1 MKISIIG
8 YGKMGKAIARLAPQ
22 YGFSDFVIID
32 NEEDWLNKQS
42 DLQTCNVA
50 IEFSTPQTVLSNLSK
65 CFELQIPVVSG
76 TTGYKKEE
84 FMKSWHNVGARRAL
98 PLQPPSVSFIYGANF
113 SIGANIFFKLNEWLA
128 QQMKT
133 QPQYAVSIEETHHI
147 HKKDAPSGTALT
159 IERGILSQF
168 DNQQNIPIISHREGE
183 VIGEHLVNYNSI
195 EDLIQIKHAAH
206 TRDAFAHG
214 ALKAAVWLCRHPG
227 IYTFEDVFDKI

>member
-8 YGKMGKAIARLAPQ
+8 YGKMGKTIARLAPQ

-32 NEEDWLNKQS
+32 NEEDWLQKQS
-42 DLQTCNVA
+42 DLKTCDVA

-65 CFELQIPVVSG
+65 CFELQLPVVSG
-76 TTGYKKEE
+76 TTGWNNVETRHAL
-84 FMKSWHNVGARRAL
+84 SLHNT
-98 PLQPPSVSFIYGANF
+98 PVSYIYGSNF

-159 IERGILSQF
+159 VEQGILSQF
-168 DNQQNIPIISHREGE
+168 AHQPNIPIISHREGE
-183 VIGEHLVNYNSI
+183 VVGEHLVNYNSI
-195 EDLIQIKHAAH
+195 EDSIQIKHSAN

-214 ALKAAVWLCRHPG
+214 ALKAAAWLCKHPG
-227 IYTFEDVFDKI
+227 IYDFAEVFDKI

>member
-1 MKISIIG
+1 MKLGIIG
-8 YGKMGKAIARLAPQ
+8 YGKMGKTIERLAPQ
-22 YGFSDFVIID
+22 YGFSNFIVID
-32 NEEDWLNKQS
+32 NEEDWLNKWS
-42 DLQTCNVA
+42 DLKTCDVA

-65 CFELQIPVVSG
+65 CFELQVPVITG
-76 TTGYKKEE
+76 TTGWKDKKEA
-84 FMKSWHNVGARRAL
+84 FLKLWQNA
-98 PLQPPSVSFIYGANF
+98 PISFIYGSNF

-159 IERGILSQF
+159 IEQGIVSQF
-168 DNQQNIPIISHREGE
+168 GNQLNIPIIAHREGE
-183 VIGEHLVNYNSI
+183 VVGEHLVNYNSV

-214 ALKAAVWLCRHPG
+214 ALKAAIWLCKHPG
-227 IYTFEDVFDKI
+227 TYAFESIFNRV